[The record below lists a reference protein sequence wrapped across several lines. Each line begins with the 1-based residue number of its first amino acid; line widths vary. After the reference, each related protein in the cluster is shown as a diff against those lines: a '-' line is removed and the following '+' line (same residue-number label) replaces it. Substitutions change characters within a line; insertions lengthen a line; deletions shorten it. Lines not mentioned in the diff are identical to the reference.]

1 MLILTR
7 KENQK
12 IRIGNN
18 IILNIVSISD
28 NTVKIGIE
36 ADKEITIFRE
46 EIYEQI
52 IEKNKNSTIVK
63 NENLT
68 QNLKLLKINKINKH
82 GEKK

>member
-36 ADKEITIFRE
+36 ADKDVTIFRE

-52 IEKNKNSTIVK
+52 IEKNKNSTMTD
-63 NENLT
+63 NENLQ
-68 QNLKLLKINKINKH
+68 QNLKTLKINRINKY

>member
-18 IILNIVSISD
+18 IVLNIVAISD

-36 ADKEITIFRE
+36 ADKDVTIFRE
-46 EIYEQI
+46 EIYQQI

-63 NENLT
+63 NESIPKNLT
-68 QNLKLLKINKINKH
+68 MLKINKIDKD

>member
-18 IILNIVSISD
+18 IVLNIVTISD

-36 ADKEITIFRE
+36 ADKDVTIFRE
-46 EIYEQI
+46 EIYQQI

-63 NENLT
+63 NESIPKNLT
-68 QNLKLLKINKINKH
+68 MLKINKIDKD

>member
-28 NTVKIGIE
+28 NHVKIGIE
-36 ADKEITIFRE
+36 ADKEVAIFRE
-46 EIYEQI
+46 EVYQQI
-52 IEKNKNSTIVK
+52 IENNKNSTAK
-63 NENLT
+63 LNKELPENL
-68 QNLKLLKINKINKH
+68 KSLKINKI
-82 GEKK
+82 KKDDKK

>member
-18 IILNIVSISD
+18 IVLNIVAISD

-36 ADKEITIFRE
+36 ADKDVTIFRE
-46 EIYEQI
+46 EIYQQI

-63 NENLT
+63 NESIPKNLT
-68 QNLKLLKINKINKH
+68 MLKINKIDKH